1 MLHAVQWVAVSLKFP
16 QKKKKNCSR
25 KNALNFVEEHVK
37 PVQQHPQ
44 LSADVYFML
53 VEKQTV
59 NQSHRKKIIQK
70 KCSKMWSFLT
80 RMKYSWKIKYVEL
93 D

>member
-1 MLHAVQWVAVSLKFP
+1 MGKPWNVACRAVSCRIIKVSTK
-16 QKKKKNCSR
+16 KKKKNCSK

-44 LSADVYFML
+44 LSADVYFVL

-59 NQSHRKKIIQK
+59 NQSHRKK
-70 KCSKMWSFLT
+70 
-80 RMKYSWKIKYVEL
+80 
-93 D
+93 